1 MLPGFRFLFAAI
13 VLSMS
18 VLVFGLGAAAL
29 LRAAH
34 EQFASTPAWRAAP
47 EPKFAHWNHL
57 PRDASRQ
64 TSSETPGG
72 PPRETTRE
80 IAEEEG
86 LREHETPVLGMLRVE
101 PEPVPP
107 QAAESIPESTIEAE
121 PAVVTAAPD
130 EPEQTAALE
139 PRDSPPPEAAM
150 PAMPIPELSV
160 QSVATAAPA
169 AAEETRMTAT
179 EQAVQPAH
187 EAVAPAVEPTVAP
200 SAAPAEIVAAKVATL
215 RRRRRRRSSR
225 NPTATCS
232 RSGCRRGAPRSDAAS
247 HCARDRLRL
256 NRLQLNRPRL
266 NNRPPIPLL
275 SRRLQPAAAEF
286 GRQAGPIAI
295 GGPSGSPHS
304 AHEPS

>member
-215 RRRRRRRSSR
+215 
-225 NPTATCS
+225 
-232 RSGCRRGAPRSDAAS
+232 
-247 HCARDRLRL
+247 
-256 NRLQLNRPRL
+256 
-266 NNRPPIPLL
+266 
-275 SRRLQPAAAEF
+275 
-286 GRQAGPIAI
+286 
-295 GGPSGSPHS
+295 GGPSVAVKTPPPAKVVAKPDRDLLKKRLQARRAKERRRIALRARQAAAQQAAAQQAAAQQQASNPFAQPPFTTRS
-304 AHEPS
+304 R